1 MMYKTLI
8 FTAVLV
14 LIVACSA
21 TADEVAHWTFD
32 EGAGTTVTD
41 SVNGLVGTFVGAP
54 DFVAGVPVLGGY
66 ALDLDGA
73 NDYVDCGY
81 DPLYDMTGDMTVAA
95 WVQIREHTTAWM
107 AAVAQ
112 GEYAW
117 RLGNA
122 NVDPRAHFGVTFW
135 SNPVA
140 SQDGV
145 VEIPLNE
152 WHHIAGVYETG
163 GNLTVYVDGEVDA
176 QIAADSPIGIS
187 YQNVLIGNNPDSMER
202 FWNGL
207 IDDVRIYNNALSQAE
222 LQAIIPEPATMA
234 LLGLGGLALLRIRK
248 RG

>member
-1 MMYKTLI
+1 MMYRTLI
-8 FTAVLV
+8 FTTVLL
-14 LIVACSA
+14 LIVAGSA
-21 TADEVAHWTFD
+21 SADKVAHWTFD

-41 SVNGLVGTFVGAP
+41 SENGLVGTFVGDPA
-54 DFVAGVPVLGGY
+54 FVAGVPVLGGS
-66 ALDLDGA
+66 ALDLDGVD
-73 NDYVDCGY
+73 DYGDCGY

-95 WVQIREHTTAWM
+95 WVQIREVTAAWM

-122 NVDPRAHFGVTFW
+122 NVDTRPHFGITFW

-140 SQDGV
+140 SQDGTT
-145 VEIPLNE
+145 EIPLNE
-152 WHHIAGVYETG
+152 WHHIAGVYEAG
-163 GNLTVYVDGEVDA
+163 GNLTVYLDGEVDA

-207 IDDVRIYNNALSQAE
+207 IDDVQLYNEALSQAE

>member
-1 MMYKTLI
+1 MYKTLI

-32 EGAGTTVTD
+32 EGTGNTVTD
-41 SVNGLVGTFVGAP
+41 SVNGLVGDFVGAP

-66 ALDLDGA
+66 ALDFDGA
-73 NDYVDCGY
+73 NDYIDCHY

-95 WVQIREHTTAWM
+95 WVQIRETTTAWM

-117 RLGNA
+117 RLGTA
-122 NVDPRAHFGVTFW
+122 NVDPRAHFGITFW

-207 IDDVRIYNNALSQAE
+207 IDDVHIYNNALTQAE
-222 LQAIIPEPATMA
+222 LQQIIPEPATMA

>member
-1 MMYKTLI
+1 MYKTLL
-8 FTAVLV
+8 FTTVLL
-14 LIVACSA
+14 LIVAGSA
-21 TADEVAHWTFD
+21 SADKVAHWTFD

-41 SVNGLVGTFVGAP
+41 SANGLVGNFVGAP
-54 DFVAGVPVLGGY
+54 DFVAGVPVLGGS
-66 ALDLDGA
+66 ALDLDGV

-81 DPLYDMTGDMTVAA
+81 DPLFDMTGDMTVAA
-95 WVQIREHTTAWM
+95 WVQIREHSTAWM

-122 NVDPRAHFGVTFW
+122 NVSPMAHFGVTFW
-135 SNPVA
+135 SEPIA

-145 VEIPLNE
+145 IEIPLNE

-163 GNLTVYVDGEVDA
+163 GNLTVYLDGEVDMA
-176 QIAADSPIGIS
+176 VAADAPIGLS
-187 YQNVLIGNNPDSMER
+187 YQVVYIGNNPDEPTR
-202 FWNGL
+202 LWNGL
-207 IDDVRIYNNALSQAE
+207 IDDVQIYNNALSQAE
-222 LQAIIPEPATMA
+222 LQEIIPEPATMA